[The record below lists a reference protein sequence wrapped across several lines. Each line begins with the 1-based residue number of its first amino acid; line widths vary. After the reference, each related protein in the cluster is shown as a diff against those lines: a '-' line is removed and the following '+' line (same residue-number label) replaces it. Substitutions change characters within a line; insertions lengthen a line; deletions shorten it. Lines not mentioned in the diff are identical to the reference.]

1 MINTEKDRNI
11 SPKKILANMFGQL
24 IAKNPKSKTLRH
36 FSRRVDIIQND
47 RLEQIPNLIKQLEIE
62 VIDEQTN

>member
-24 IAKNPKSKTLRH
+24 IAKNRKSKTLRH

-47 RLEQIPNLIKQLEIE
+47 RLEQILNLIKQLDIE

>member
-1 MINTEKDRNI
+1 MFDTDKDRNI
-11 SPKKILANMFGQL
+11 LPKKILANMFGQL
-24 IAKNPKSKTLRH
+24 IAKNPKSKTLRQ

-47 RLEQIPNLIKQLEIE
+47 RLEQIPNLIKQLDIE